1 MKLNYINTESI
12 IRYSPNNNEFLS
24 TAFSLLFDEIQKFEN
39 SIKQFMH
46 DDDFTVFKK
55 AIHKI
60 KPSIEL
66 FHFPEEFKTR
76 LLDFYDLKNDKLNN
90 DVKNDNLSYFSGE
103 IAKIKEEVLSLIQ
116 TFSKTMSVPK

>member
-12 IRYSPNNNEFLS
+12 IRYAPNNNEFLS
-24 TAFSLLFDEIQKFEN
+24 TAFSLLFDEILKFEN
-39 SIKQFMH
+39 SIKQFMY

-66 FHFPEEFKTR
+66 FHFPDEFKNR
-76 LLDFYDLKNDKLNN
+76 LLDFYDLKNDKLNS
-90 DVKNDNLSYFSGE
+90 DIKNDNLSYFSEE
-103 IAKIKEEVLSLIQ
+103 ITKIKEEVMSLIQ
-116 TFSKTMSVPK
+116 NFSKTISIPK